1 MFIPQVYKRISH
13 WLKQGI
19 QRKLVFWSIGF
30 WIVSVSILS
39 LTFLWTGQNE
49 IMGDIK
55 KRNVQIASIVS
66 RDINSQ
72 ISSILSDIRIFSHY
86 LEFLGPEMEN
96 QTSALLTLR
105 LSSPQRY
112 RAAYYFD
119 VNNKLL
125 IHLADPLD
133 DLLNMDDFSDIVSR
147 ASVPVDSE
155 VLAAFREANETG
167 TFISDVQFI
176 GLDRVP
182 VVNVAVPLSFSSI
195 VSRVIVL
202 QVDVQDIW
210 QRINLSTVG
219 ETGYTYA
226 VSQKRVIIAHPN
238 LAYLGRDL
246 PSELELVLDGYEG
259 FTEYNEHF
267 TQRAVY
273 AAYSPVGSPMGWG
286 IVVEQDKSEANA
298 PIVRTSII
306 IIIVWLVLAIIGTLG
321 ILIMMRSFTRP
332 IVELTWGAQ
341 RIAGGDFDH
350 TIDAETGDE
359 IQSLARQFNTMAGA
373 LKESYSD
380 LEQKVEERTRG
391 ERRRAEQLRSI
402 NEVGRRISSILS
414 LDELLPYVVSSLQE
428 AFNYYNVNIF
438 LIDSGSDGP
447 VLKAS
452 ASELKV
458 EVPIGFHIK
467 LAEGIV
473 GWVAHNGEPLIAG
486 DVSKESKYLLIQE
499 LADTRSELAVPIQ
512 IGIEILGVLD
522 IQSTELNAFDE
533 VDLFTA
539 QTLADQVAIAIEN
552 ARLYQETREMAVI
565 EERNRMAREIHDTLA
580 QGFAGIVLQLEAAE
594 QSLGENVDNAHEHLD
609 HARRLAR
616 ESLNEARR
624 SVRAL
629 RPQALEQLPL
639 IETLKQEMEKFTQD
653 SGIKANFSTSGKRQ
667 ALHADMEN
675 AILRICQESLA
686 NAKKHAQAEQV
697 TVILVFE
704 REKVGLSIR
713 DNGIGFDTEVR
724 ADDSF
729 GLIGMTERARLL
741 GGTLVV
747 QSEKG
752 KGTLIEVMIPIA

>member
-1 MFIPQVYKRISH
+1 
-13 WLKQGI
+13 
-19 QRKLVFWSIGF
+19 
-30 WIVSVSILS
+30 
-39 LTFLWTGQNE
+39 
-49 IMGDIK
+49 
-55 KRNVQIASIVS
+55 
-66 RDINSQ
+66 
-72 ISSILSDIRIFSHY
+72 
-86 LEFLGPEMEN
+86 
-96 QTSALLTLR
+96 
-105 LSSPQRY
+105 
-112 RAAYYFD
+112 
-119 VNNKLL
+119 
-125 IHLADPLD
+125 
-133 DLLNMDDFSDIVSR
+133 
-147 ASVPVDSE
+147 
-155 VLAAFREANETG
+155 
-167 TFISDVQFI
+167 
-176 GLDRVP
+176 
-182 VVNVAVPLSFSSI
+182 
-195 VSRVIVL
+195 
-202 QVDVQDIW
+202 
-210 QRINLSTVG
+210 
-219 ETGYTYA
+219 
-226 VSQKRVIIAHPN
+226 
-238 LAYLGRDL
+238 
-246 PSELELVLDGYEG
+246 
-259 FTEYNEHF
+259 
-267 TQRAVY
+267 
-273 AAYSPVGSPMGWG
+273 MGWG